1 MFGIINVAAEAH
13 IINLVNWLKFKF
25 VHILNASVYEKNNVF
40 CKETRNQA
48 YFVLVHETKFF
59 RRYYVSGYEFFGYI
73 CFIPWT
79 DGYWKVHIS
88 TEKDNENKNTFSSC
102 LFSVRALINTCV
114 SVLCIWQQVIHMSFT
129 RSWFSLL
136 MLEFMRSTDV

>member
-88 TEKDNENKNTFSSC
+88 TEKDNENKNIFFQLLILSPGANRHVRFSS
-102 LFSVRALINTCV
+102 LHLTTGDSYVFYTQLV
-114 SVLCIWQQVIHMSFT
+114 Q
-129 RSWFSLL
+129 SL
-136 MLEFMRSTDV
+136 DVGVYA